1 MTDVHADTPRAAVR
15 ELWPL
20 LSVRSMDA
28 SLGFYRDQLGFEVA
42 GTAARDGQVY
52 WCRLRRGGACIMLQQ
67 FDAPGLEVVAEGH
80 DALYLICEDADAIF
94 EELTGR
100 GVDVKAPTV
109 AEYGMKQL
117 FVPEPD
123 GRNLIFES
131 PTADW
136 AG

>member
-1 MTDVHADTPRAAVR
+1 MSQGASEVR

-20 LSVRSMDA
+20 LSVDSMERS
-28 SLGFYRDQLGFEVA
+28 LVYYRDRLAFELVGSA
-42 GTAARDGQVY
+42 SRDGVVY
-52 WCRLRRGGACIMLQQ
+52 WCRLRRGGACLMLQQ
-67 FDAPGLEVVAEGH
+67 SEGVDAPSQRRREDE
-80 DALYLICEDADAIF
+80 LYLICDDADEIF
-94 EELTGR
+94 AELRDR
-100 GVDVKAPTV
+100 GLDVASPVV

-123 GRNLIFES
+123 GRTLVFES

>member
-1 MTDVHADTPRAAVR
+1 MTEGVEAVR

-20 LSVRSMDA
+20 LSVRSITE
-28 SLGFYRDQLGFEVA
+28 SIRFYRDQLGFEVV
-42 GTAARDGQVY
+42 GAAEAEGALY
-52 WCRLRRGGACIMLQQ
+52 WCRLRRGGACLMLQQ
-67 FDAPGLEVVAEGH
+67 FEGVAVDQGGD
-80 DALYLICEDADAIF
+80 DALYVICEDADDIF
-94 EELTGR
+94 TELKAKGM
-100 GVDVKAPTV
+100 DVERPVV

-123 GRNLIFES
+123 GRTLVFES